1 MIYKKRDQWCFRD
14 EAGKLHKFDSESE
27 ASLAFNGI
35 TVSESVL
42 EEDLFIEEY
51 DESEDA

>member
-14 EAGKLHKFDSESE
+14 ENGKLHKFLTE
-27 ASLAFNGI
+27 AEANLAFNGI

-42 EEDLFIEEY
+42 EEDFDEYFEE
-51 DESEDA
+51 DVED